1 MRLPALALALT
12 AFSPAALASGT
23 VSLKLDNDIFTGDGD
38 GHYTNGLEAQW
49 TFSPGKD
56 HWTRDLSSALPLWS
70 RGTLAAVSYH
80 LGQQIYTPEN
90 TDAHDPVKDDRPY
103 AGYLYGGVSLFQDAQ
118 QHKLRIADTLYIEA
132 GIVGPAAGGKTVQ
145 NNFHHLIDSDRAN
158 GWHNQLHNEPTLTV
172 GWNRAW
178 WVQDTL
184 GSLALEYG
192 PNAGFA
198 LGNLHDYAETGMM
211 VRIGKHLND
220 FHGIPAVAP
229 GRSTRTLFTPSRANG
244 WYVFTGITGRYM
256 AHNLLLDGNTFEN
269 SPEVDRR
276 PWVGDLVAGVAFSV
290 SRWNLA
296 FTSVW
301 RTHEFEQQHR
311 SDRFG
316 SVILSTSL

>member
-1 MRLPALALALT
+1 MRSSALALALA

-23 VSLKLDNDIFTGDGD
+23 LSLKLDNDIFTGGGD
-38 GHYTNGLEAQW
+38 GHYTNGIEGQW
-49 TFSPGKD
+49 TFSPDSD
-56 HWTRDLSSALPLWS
+56 HWTRDFSEAIPVWS
-70 RGTLAAVSYH
+70 RGKLVTVSYH

-90 TDAHDPVKDDRPY
+90 TDAHDLIEDDRPY
-103 AGYLYGGVSLFQDAQ
+103 AGYLYGGISLFQDAHQ
-118 QHKLRIADTLYIEA
+118 QQLRIADTLYIEA

-145 NNFHHLIDSDRAN
+145 NNFHHLISSDEAK
-158 GWHNQLHNEPTLTV
+158 GWHNQLHNEPTVTL

-184 GSLALEYG
+184 GSFDVEYG
-192 PNAGFA
+192 PNAGFT
-198 LGNLHDYAETGMM
+198 LGNLYDYAETGMM
-211 VRIGKHLND
+211 IRIGQNLAA

-229 GRSTRTLFTPSRANG
+229 GHSGRTLFTPSQANG
-244 WYVFTGITGRYM
+244 WYAFTGITGRYM
-256 AHNLLLDGNTFEN
+256 AHNLLLDGNTFES
-269 SPEVDRR
+269 SPDVDRR
-276 PWVGDLVAGVAFSV
+276 PWVGDFLAGVAFSIN
-290 SRWNLA
+290 RWNLA